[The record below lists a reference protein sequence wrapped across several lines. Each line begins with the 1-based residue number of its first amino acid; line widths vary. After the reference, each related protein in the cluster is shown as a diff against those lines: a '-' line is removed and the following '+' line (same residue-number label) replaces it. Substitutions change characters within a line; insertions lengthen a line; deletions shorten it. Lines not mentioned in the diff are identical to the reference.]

1 MDGLEDF
8 LFEAI
13 LKHIP
18 GVGEVEVFLTG
29 DEDVTAWRLGDFRAI
44 PHCERF
50 CSLKA
55 CESQIVMIRSSKP
68 PTTFSTPC
76 A

>member
-1 MDGLEDF
+1 MACLSHSVWVVDEMDGLEDF

-29 DEDVTAWRLGDFRAI
+29 DEDVAALRLGDFRAM
-44 PHCERF
+44 PHGERF
-50 CSLKA
+50 CSLKGLNHK
-55 CESQIVMIRSSKP
+55 S
-68 PTTFSTPC
+68 
-76 A
+76 